1 MTRGKGEGGDLG
13 GIFRTREQKRK
24 TLAVSRVTAP
34 RVTHSSGRCCCG
46 LGPAYPPGQKPVP
59 VRACGQRLPLTR
71 WPGVGRRASS
81 LSRGLLL
88 DQQTLGTG

>member
-34 RVTHSSGRCCCG
+34 RVTRSSGRCCCG
-46 LGPAYPPGQKPVP
+46 LGPAYPPGQKPVLARGC
-59 VRACGQRLPLTR
+59 VVFLP
-71 WPGVGRRASS
+71 
-81 LSRGLLL
+81 
-88 DQQTLGTG
+88 